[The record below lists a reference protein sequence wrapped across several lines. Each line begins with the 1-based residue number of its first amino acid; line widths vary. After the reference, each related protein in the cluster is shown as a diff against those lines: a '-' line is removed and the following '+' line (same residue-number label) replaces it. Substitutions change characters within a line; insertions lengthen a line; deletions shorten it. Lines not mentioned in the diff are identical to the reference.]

1 MRIERVVVASGL
13 TGYYNDDNEAIKRH
27 GRRDGFLYAGKP
39 VTEGFQTIRQPGQSV
54 LLMLVLNDGRV
65 GLGDCASP
73 QFPGSGGREPP
84 LEAAEAIPLIERG
97 VIPTLVGRELRGF
110 VAESRAVETLYV
122 DGRRLPACIACGVS
136 QAILDAVAK
145 AKRITM
151 AEVICREYGIAMPK
165 EAVPLYAQAEER
177 YHSVDRMILK
187 KVAMLPHG
195 VINNVQRDLGQE
207 GHVLLE
213 YARWVRDRI
222 QAIGEKRCRPAL
234 HFDLYGTL
242 GLAFDD
248 NLDRVAQYIRDL
260 EEAAFPFDLFIEAP
274 LDVGGKEGQIR
285 AMKALRTL
293 LKRGGSKVR
302 LIVDEWCNSLEDVK
316 EWVATEATDAVH
328 LKTMV
333 LGGLHNTVEAVLY
346 CKRNGVGVFLSGG
359 CNQTDISARAE
370 ANVALATQVDA
381 ICGAPGMGVD
391 EGLMIVGNEMQRVL
405 ALSQARCG

>member
-1 MRIERVVVASGL
+1 MKIEKVVVAPGL
-13 TGYYNDDNEAIKRH
+13 TGYYTDDNEAIKQH
-27 GRRDGFLYAGKP
+27 GRRDGFLYAGEP
-39 VTEGFQTIRQPGQSV
+39 ATEGFQTIRQPGQSV
-54 LLMLVLNDGRV
+54 LLMLLLNDGRV

-73 QFPGSGGREPP
+73 QFAGSGGREPP
-84 LEAAEAIPLIERG
+84 LAAAGVIPLIER
-97 VIPTLVGRELRGF
+97 VVVPTLIGRELRCF
-110 VAESRAVETLYV
+110 VTESRAVETLDV
-122 DGRRLPACIACGVS
+122 DGRRLPVCIAYGVS

-145 AKRITM
+145 ANRTTM
-151 AEVICREYGIAMPK
+151 AEVICKEYGITMPK

-177 YHSVDRMILK
+177 YQSVDRMILK

-195 VINNVQRDLGQE
+195 VINNVQRDLGQD

-213 YARWVRDRI
+213 YVRWVRDRI
-222 QAIGEKRCRPAL
+222 QAIGEKGYRPVL

-248 NLDRVAQYIRDL
+248 DLGSVAQYIQDL

-274 LDVGGKEGQIR
+274 LDVGEKEGQIR

-293 LKRGGSKVR
+293 LKQEGSKVR
-302 LIVDEWCNSLEDVK
+302 VIVDEWCNSLEDVR
-316 EWVATEATDAVH
+316 EWVATGATDAVH

-333 LGGLHNTVEAVLY
+333 LGGLHNTVEAVFY
-346 CKRNGVGVFLSGG
+346 CKRNGVSVFLSGG
-359 CNQTDISARAE
+359 CNQTDISARVE
-370 ANVALATQVDA
+370 ANVALATQADA

>member
-1 MRIERVVVASGL
+1 MKIEKVVVASGL
-13 TGYYNDDNEAIKRH
+13 AGYYTDDNEAIKQH

-84 LEAAEAIPLIERG
+84 LAAAEVIPLIERG
-97 VIPTLVGRELRGF
+97 LVPTLIGRELRGF
-110 VAESRAVETLYV
+110 VTESRAVEALDV
-122 DGRRLPACIACGVS
+122 DGRRLPACIAYGVS

-145 AKRITM
+145 AEQITM
-151 AEVICREYGIAMPK
+151 AEVICKEYGLAMPK
-165 EAVPLYAQAEER
+165 RPVPVYAQAEER
-177 YHSVDRMILK
+177 YHSVDKMILK

-195 VINNVQRDLGQE
+195 VINNVQQDLGHN
-207 GHVLLE
+207 GHTLLE

-222 QAIGEKRCRPAL
+222 EAIGEKGYRPAL
-234 HFDLYGTL
+234 HFDLYGTA
-242 GLAFDD
+242 GLAFDGD
-248 NLDRVAQYIRDL
+248 LDRVAQYIQDL
-260 EEAAFPFDLFIEAP
+260 EEAAFPFDLYIEAP
-274 LDVGGKEGQIR
+274 LDVGEKEGQIR
-285 AMKALRTL
+285 ATKALRTL
-293 LKRGGSKVR
+293 LRRGGSKVR
-302 LIVDEWCNSLEDVK
+302 VIVDEWCNSLEDVK
-316 EWVATEATDAVH
+316 EWVATGATDVVH

-346 CKRNGVGVFLSGG
+346 CKRNGVSVFLSGG